1 MDKDL
6 DSLIKKAFKIR
17 YEETNYPPSQ
27 EVWEKVIKRLR
38 KQRKLDR
45 LKRLKHVIAA
55 CVLVAVLSGLFI
67 VFNGPVMAF
76 TNKFIKTFVEI
87 TDSTIRIHKKIVS
100 IEDKDK
106 EDYFFGRNIEDPR
119 IGEAQK
125 EIHFKL
131 LIPEYIPDSF
141 KLSSVDIL
149 NKHEKKE
156 AVTMYY
162 TKTTENGKK
171 DSFQITQRSFPSD
184 SEVTMNI
191 QKEEDTVIEHMDIN
205 GVEYTLISYNKDTNA
220 LLWDESDKSSEIVGI
235 ISKEDIIRVAKSMK

>member
-1 MDKDL
+1 MAKDL

-38 KQRKLDR
+38 KQRKMDK
-45 LKRLKHVIAA
+45 LKRLKPVIAA
-55 CVLVAVLSGLFI
+55 CALVAVLSVLFT
-67 VFNGPVMAF
+67 VFNEPVMAL
-76 TNKFIKTFVEI
+76 TNKFIKTIVEI
-87 TDSTIRIHKKIVS
+87 TDNTIRIHKKVVS

-125 EIHFKL
+125 KIHFKL

-141 KLSSVDIL
+141 KLSSVDVL
-149 NKHEKKE
+149 NKYEKKE
-156 AVTMYY
+156 TVTMLYM
-162 TKTTENGKK
+162 KTTEDGKK
-171 DSFQITQRSFPSD
+171 YSFQITQRSFPND

-191 QKEEDTVIEHMDIN
+191 QKDENTTMEHTNVN
-205 GVEYTLISYNKDTNA
+205 GVECILISYNNTTNA
-220 LLWDESDKSSEIVGI
+220 LLWDEGDKSSEISGT
-235 ISKEDIIRVAKSMK
+235 ISKEDIIKVAKSMK